1 MSSYNK
7 YLGYFIDETKVTY
20 DITVASTSV
29 SLSARS
35 THCLT
40 QVNNRVNDT
49 FAQMLTAKLCS
60 I

>member
-1 MSSYNK
+1 MVGLQ

-20 DITVASTSV
+20 DIVASTSV